1 MGLADFIRGNQSAIV
16 AEWEAFAATQL
27 PAAGGMTRAALRDH
41 ATEILTALAT
51 DMDEPQGGHEQA
63 EKSKGRGARHALKA
77 VGGIHAALRLQ
88 NGFDICQLIAEY
100 RALRASILRLW
111 DKSGGCTLSEVT
123 RFNEAVDEAMMEAT
137 VEYSATIEETRD
149 QFLGV
154 LGHDLRNPLA
164 GIMMWAASI
173 KRSATQAAH
182 TNAATRV
189 INSAGRMERMV
200 NDLLDL
206 TRTRLGAGIPIVPQ
220 PTDLAPLLQEVL
232 DELAA
237 GKQHNITVDA
247 EGDLQGDWDRDRLAQ
262 VISNL
267 IGNAVQHGSPG
278 TPVHVRAWGT
288 AKDVTIEVHNS
299 GPAISPAALP
309 TVFEPMVRHA
319 QQGHST
325 SLGLGL
331 YIAREIVTSHGGTIR
346 VTSTADEGT
355 TFRVCLPRVPKTAL
369 IDRDTAETPAR
380 AP

>member
-1 MGLADFIRGNQSAIV
+1 M
-16 AEWEAFAATQL
+16 
-27 PAAGGMTRAALRDH
+27 
-41 ATEILTALAT
+41 
-51 DMDEPQGGHEQA
+51 
-63 EKSKGRGARHALKA
+63 
-77 VGGIHAALRLQ
+77 
-88 NGFDICQLIAEY
+88 CQLIAEY

-111 DKSGGCTLSEVT
+111 DKSGGCTLSELT

-173 KRSATQAAH
+173 KRSATQGAH
-182 TNAATRV
+182 TNAATRI

-206 TRTRLGAGIPIVPQ
+206 TRTRLGAGIPIIPQ
-220 PTDLAPLLQEVL
+220 PTELAPLLQEVL

-237 GKQHNITVDA
+237 GQQHNITVDTQ
-247 EGDLQGDWDRDRLAQ
+247 GDLRGVWDRDRLAQ

-267 IGNAVQHGSPG
+267 IGNAVQHGSPE
-278 TPVHVRAWGT
+278 TPVHVRASGT
-288 AKDVTIEVHNS
+288 AKEVTIEVHNW

-319 QQGHST
+319 PRGQST

-331 YIAREIVTSHGGTIR
+331 YIARELVASHGGTIR

-355 TFRVCLPRVPKTAL
+355 TFRVCQPRVSK
-369 IDRDTAETPAR
+369 RR
-380 AP
+380 